1 MKLKKVKDGTETTYD
16 IEASLDKLSGI
27 AAFSNIAVGTTTIA
41 ADNEKDTLTIA
52 AGSNIILTP
61 DATNDKITIATKDTA
76 TFSNLTTANLT
87 TKGEVEIY
95 GTTQTPQPHIDFH
108 YNNST
113 RDYTSR
119 IIENSEGAIEIL
131 APKGLKLN
139 GSNLKYDDTA
149 IKNRLTAIEK
159 DDTAIKN
166 RLTAIEKSENVTLTA
181 DTKRIQNVKYKA
193 KYFPLL
199 GIVFARIQGNI
210 IYSMA
215 AGKGYTLFSIDNSHQ
230 PDSNAALSVKVGTKD
245 DTAITRKAAAYAKT
259 TGGINIQPLDGDLKG
274 YDVYITGF
282 WFV

>member
-1 MKLKKVKDGTETTYD
+1 MQLKKVKDGTETTYD
-16 IEASLDKLSGI
+16 IEASLDKLSDI

-61 DATNDKITIATKDTA
+61 DATNDKITIASTNTP
-76 TFSNLTTANLT
+76 TFTNLTTTNLTTNNLT

-95 GTTQTPQPHIDFH
+95 GTTQTPQTHIDFH

-113 RDYTSR
+113 NDYTSR
-119 IIENSEGAIEIL
+119 IIENSAGEIEIL

-139 GSNLKYDDTA
+139 GSNLKYH
-149 IKNRLTAIEK
+149 
-159 DDTAIKN
+159 DTAIKN

-181 DTKRIQNVKYKA
+181 NTKRIQNVKYMA

-210 IYSMA
+210 IYSMS
-215 AGKGYTLFSIDNSHQ
+215 AGKGYTLFSIDNSHW

-259 TGGINIQPLDGDLKG
+259 TGAINIQPLDGDLKE